1 MFNYEE
7 FDEKI
12 RNVFSKDELREI
24 FQKTACYSDKVLYIN
39 LDCGAIE
46 IAADMGE
53 ELEMFFMPN
62 NLNETDRSVSK
73 KELLEIVRNGKKED
87 LVCVGIDE

>member
-12 RNVFSKDELREI
+12 RNVFSKDELKEI

-39 LDCGAIE
+39 LDCGAVE

-53 ELEMFFMPN
+53 KLEMSLLPN
-62 NLNETDRSVSK
+62 DNPGRSISK
-73 KELLEIVRNGKKED
+73 KELLEIIRNGKKVD
-87 LVCVGIDE
+87 LVCVSIDE

>member
-53 ELEMFFMPN
+53 ELEMSFLPN
-62 NLNETDRSVSK
+62 DDTSGKSICKQEV
-73 KELLEIVRNGKKED
+73 LEIVRNSKKAD
-87 LVCVGIDE
+87 MVCVCVDA